1 MNSSRFIAI
10 LTCFFVLACSTNP
23 LGPVKRSSQS
33 LLLIHSE
40 NPDPTWKSII
50 DRWES
55 SARESGLQVT
65 TTDAFSALS
74 EEKIKHY
81 STVVLLN
88 IKEEELAPHHHSG
101 IQRYVEAGG
110 GLCIVDSTST
120 TPHLWD
126 WYREALQAPL
136 LEGDKAAEYRLVQ
149 DKMAVVNLS
158 VGSQYLENPPQDIFT
173 YLVGDNTYN
182 YSHAVSF
189 PAPDEDRFTRV
200 ILDDDIYEPMEM
212 VILPKSLKVLFLER
226 RGRMKLYDPAAK
238 STKVV
243 AEFDVCI
250 TGNYEDGLHGVALD
264 PKYGEENHWIY
275 VYYSPGS
282 DCTNPNQTLSRFEF
296 RNDSLIWASEV
307 ELLHVEVQRETCCH
321 SGGSVEFG
329 PDGLLYLSTGDN
341 TSSKE
346 SDGYTP
352 IDEQPGRAPFDAQ
365 KSSGNT
371 HDLRGKILRIKPTSE
386 GGYTIPDGN
395 LFPKDGSKGRPEIY
409 TMGCRNPFR
418 IHIDAKTNW
427 LYWGDV
433 GPDVGR
439 DGRYGPQSYDEWN
452 LAKKAG
458 NFGWPYFVGNNFA
471 YPDRDFATDAVGAL
485 FDPEKPIN
493 ESPNNTGAR
502 ELPPATPA
510 WMWYPYGV
518 SDTFPLLGQG
528 SRSAMAGPV
537 YYEDQS
543 MSTSQVKFPE
553 YYNGKFFIYEWAR
566 SWIMVCHLDE
576 DGALTK
582 MEPFMPST
590 RFSKPIDIEF
600 GPDGALYILEY
611 GNQYFANNPDAKLSR
626 IEYAEGNRV
635 PVAEFVLDKPYGS
648 SPHTITLD
656 GKNSYDYDKED
667 SLQYTWSLDGDEVE
681 SGIHASLTI
690 AEKGSHKITLQVTDP
705 AGATASTSKVVKV
718 GNAPPSLAINLSQ
731 NRSFYFPGSQSF
743 DYTINISDPE
753 DEAQGGIDPKRSFVS
768 MTYLNDESLLYDLLE
783 GKAALPQTPAK
794 HLEGYYLIKGSDCF
808 TCHAEDKTNIG
819 PSYQEVAKRY
829 TASPDVITHLA
840 SKIIE
845 GGNGVWG
852 EKIMSAHPQLALE
865 DAETMVKYIL
875 SLKTAGSLP
884 LEGRV
889 ALVQHDNQSGGY
901 LFSAS
906 YEDLGSDQVENLTS
920 REVLFLRSPRL
931 TAEYMEVQHGDKS
944 KFGPNREFTSASFRN
959 NGWLKIPKA
968 DLSHISKLRV
978 HLRNRI
984 SGNLQLVKG
993 TPDGPLVSE
1002 KFVAANDDRQWTD
1015 WKDISLTIETTESSV
1030 EDLYVLFDTD
1040 PFFFL
1045 NDEGAQVF
1053 LTTVD
1058 IDYVH
1063 FSSSA
1068 QNL

>member
-1 MNSSRFIAI
+1 MNSGRCIAI
-10 LTCFFVLACSTNP
+10 LSCLLVLACSTNP

-33 LLLIHSE
+33 LLLIHSV
-40 NPDPTWKSII
+40 NPDPAWKTII
-50 DRWES
+50 ASWEKE
-55 SARESGLQVT
+55 ARESGLQVT
-65 TTDAFSALS
+65 TTDAFSELS

-81 STVVLLN
+81 STVALLN
-88 IKEEELAPHHHSG
+88 IQEEELAPHHHSG

-126 WYREALQAPL
+126 WYREALTAPL
-136 LEGDKAAEYRLVQ
+136 MEGEKAKDFGLIQDRL
-149 DKMAVVNLS
+149 AVVNLS
-158 VGSQYLENPPQDIFT
+158 RDNQYLENPPQDMFS
-173 YLVGDNTYN
+173 YLLGDNTYN
-182 YSHAVSF
+182 YSKAESY

-200 ILDDDIYEPMEM
+200 VLDDDIYEPMEM

-226 RGRMKLYDPAAK
+226 RGKMKLYDPAVK
-238 STKVV
+238 STTVV

-250 TGNYEDGLHGVALD
+250 NGNYEDGLHGVALD
-264 PKYGEENHWIY
+264 PEYGEENHWIY
-275 VYYSPGS
+275 IYYSPGS

-296 RNDSLIWASEV
+296 RNDSLIWSSEV
-307 ELLHVEVQRETCCH
+307 EMLHVKVQRETCCH

-371 HDLRGKILRIKPTSE
+371 HDLRGKILRIQPTAD

-395 LFPKDGSKGRPEIY
+395 LFPKDGSGGRPEIY

-452 LAKKAG
+452 QAKKAG
-458 NFGWPYFVGNNFA
+458 NYGWPYFVGNNFA
-471 YPDRDFATDAVGAL
+471 YPDRNFATDEVGAL

-502 ELPPATPA
+502 ILPPATPA

-537 YYEDQS
+537 YYADQY
-543 MSTSQVKFPE
+543 MSTSQVKFPQ

-566 SWIMVCHLDE
+566 SWIMVCHLDDE
-576 DGALTK
+576 GALTK

-600 GPDGALYILEY
+600 GPDGALYVLEY

-635 PVAEFVLDKPYGS
+635 PVAEFVLDKPFGA
-648 SPHTITLD
+648 SPHTVALD
-656 GKNSYDYDKED
+656 GQGSYDYDKED
-667 SLQYTWSLDGDEVE
+667 ALEYSWSLDGVEVE
-681 SGIHASLTI
+681 SGAQVSLTI
-690 AEKGSHKITLQVTDP
+690 HEEGTHEITLSVKDL

-718 GNAPPSLAINLSQ
+718 GNAPPEVAIDLNQ
-731 NRSFYFPGSQSF
+731 NRTFYFPETRSL
-743 DYTINISDPE
+743 DYTIQVSDPE
-753 DEAQGGIDPKRSFVS
+753 DETQGGIDPKRSFVS
-768 MTYLNDESLLYDLLE
+768 MTYLSDESLLYDLLE
-783 GKAALPQTPAK
+783 GKAGLPETPAK
-794 HLEGYYLIKGSDCF
+794 HLEGYYLIKGGDCF

-819 PSYQEVAKRY
+819 PSYQEVAERY
-829 TASPDVITHLA
+829 TASPEVIADLA

-845 GGNGVWG
+845 GGNGAWG
-852 EKIMSAHPQLALE
+852 EKIMSAHPQLSID
-865 DAETMVKYIL
+865 DAEMMVKYIL

-884 LEGRV
+884 LEGSVELEEHGRT
-889 ALVQHDNQSGGY
+889 QGGY

-906 YEDLGSDQVENLTS
+906 YEDLGSGEIENLSS
-920 REVLFLRSPRL
+920 RKVLFLRSPRI
-931 TAEYMEVQHGDKS
+931 TAEYLKVLGGDKS
-944 KFGPNREFTSASFRN
+944 KFGPNREFTAASFRHD
-959 NGWLKIPKA
+959 GGLVIPEA
-968 DLSHISKLRV
+968 DLFQIKALKV
-978 HLRNRI
+978 HLRHRK
-984 SGNLQLVKG
+984 SGNLQLRKG
-993 TPDGPLVSE
+993 SIDGEILSE
-1002 KFVAANDDRQWTD
+1002 KQIVVKQDGQWTD
-1015 WKDISLTIETTESSV
+1015 WKEEILPIDNLDGQSDLVITLDADPLFFINEEGVKIFQTTTSIDHV
-1030 EDLYVLFDTD
+1030 EFIGSTS
-1040 PFFFL
+1040 
-1045 NDEGAQVF
+1045 
-1053 LTTVD
+1053 
-1058 IDYVH
+1058 H
-1063 FSSSA
+1063 H
-1068 QNL
+1068 